1 MNMNQRDPIQAFI
14 ENNPVPEA
22 YTSRIPDPRF
32 RYHGEEIMR
41 AAIAAILSGKNLL
54 LVGEKSTGKNVL
66 AENLAKLFQRPLWNV
81 SLHMSI
87 DAAALIGDDS
97 LRDGNVFFREGPITV
112 ASKVGGF
119 AVLDEINMAK
129 NEALAVLHST
139 LDYRRIIDMPGYD
152 LIKIHPATRF
162 IATMN
167 EGYEGTRDL
176 NEALLSRFVVLKMPA
191 MAESDLKQLIE
202 ETYPNLKPAFVRDLA
217 RLVGDMDKKAAA
229 NEIARHAVDIRG
241 LFDALDLVK
250 EGLEL
255 NDALAMTL
263 ANKLF
268 DPFEEELL
276 ADLFKARFKAP
287 LYLADLTD

>member
-1 MNMNQRDPIQAFI
+1 MNQTDPIQAFI

-22 YTSRIPDPRF
+22 YQSRIPDPRF
-32 RYHGEEIMR
+32 RYHGEAILR
-41 AAIAAILSGKNLL
+41 AATAAILSGKNLL

-217 RLVGDMDKKAAA
+217 RLVADMDKKAAA

-263 ANKLF
+263 SNKLF
-268 DPFEEELL
+268 DPFEEALL
-276 ADLFKARFKAP
+276 TDLFKARFKAP

>member
-1 MNMNQRDPIQAFI
+1 MNQTDLIQAFI

-22 YTSRIPDPRF
+22 YKSRIPDPRF
-32 RYHGEEIMR
+32 RYHGEAILR
-41 AAIAAILSGKNLL
+41 AATAAILSGKNLL

-97 LRDGNVFFREGPITV
+97 LRDGNVFFREGPITM

-152 LIKIHPATRF
+152 LIKIHSATRF

-191 MAESDLKQLIE
+191 MAERDLKQLIE
-202 ETYPNLKPAFVRDLA
+202 ETYPNLKPAFLRDLA
-217 RLVGDMDKKAAA
+217 RLVADMDKKAAA

-263 ANKLF
+263 SNKLF

-276 ADLFKARFKAP
+276 TDLFKARFKAP

>member
-1 MNMNQRDPIQAFI
+1 MNQTDPIQAFI

-22 YTSRIPDPRF
+22 YQSRIPDPRF
-32 RYHGEEIMR
+32 RYHGEAILR
-41 AAIAAILSGKNLL
+41 AATAAILSGKNLL

-202 ETYPNLKPAFVRDLA
+202 ETYPNLKPAFLSDLT
-217 RLVGDMDKKAAA
+217 RLVADMDKKAAA
-229 NEIARHAVDIRG
+229 NEIPRHAVDIRG

-263 ANKLF
+263 SNKLF
-268 DPFEEELL
+268 DPFEEALL
-276 ADLFKARFKAP
+276 TDLFKARFKAP
-287 LYLADLTD
+287 LYLADVTD

>member
-1 MNMNQRDPIQAFI
+1 MNQTDPIQAFI

-22 YTSRIPDPRF
+22 YQSRIPDPRF
-32 RYHGEEIMR
+32 RYHGEAILR
-41 AAIAAILSGKNLL
+41 AATAAILSGKNLL

-202 ETYPNLKPAFVRDLA
+202 ETHPRLKPAFVRDLA
-217 RLVGDMDKKAAA
+217 RLVADMDKKAAA
-229 NEIARHAVDIRG
+229 NEIPRHAVDIRG

-263 ANKLF
+263 SNKLF
-268 DPFEEELL
+268 DPFEEALL
-276 ADLFKARFKAP
+276 TDLFKARFKAP

>member
-1 MNMNQRDPIQAFI
+1 MNQTDPIQAFI

-22 YTSRIPDPRF
+22 YQSRIPDPRF
-32 RYHGEEIMR
+32 RYHGEAILR
-41 AAIAAILSGKNLL
+41 AATAAILSGKNLL

-87 DAAALIGDDS
+87 DAAALMGDDS
-97 LRDGNVFFREGPITV
+97 LRDGNVFFREGPITI

-191 MAESDLKQLIE
+191 MTESDLKQLIE
-202 ETYPNLKPAFVRDLA
+202 ETYPNLKPAFLSDLA
-217 RLVGDMDKKAAA
+217 RRVADMDKKAAA

-263 ANKLF
+263 SNKLF
-268 DPFEEELL
+268 DPFEEALL

>member
-1 MNMNQRDPIQAFI
+1 MNQTDPIQAFI
-14 ENNPVPEA
+14 ENNPIPEA
-22 YTSRIPDPRF
+22 YKDRIPDPRF
-32 RYHGEEIMR
+32 RYHGEAILR
-41 AAIAAILSGKNLL
+41 AATAAILSGKNLL

-191 MAESDLKQLIE
+191 MAERDLKQLIE
-202 ETYPNLKPAFVRDLA
+202 ETYPNLKPAFLSDLA
-217 RLVGDMDKKAAA
+217 RLVADMDKKAAA

-241 LFDALDLVK
+241 LFDALDLVN

-276 ADLFKARFKAP
+276 ADLFKARFKDR